1 MISLPFV
8 GIIHKTNTRPY
19 IFEMEGYNYFSEDKN
34 GDLLEDNADSQEIT
48 KYGLKLDNDIES
60 LKTQLIF

>member
-1 MISLPFV
+1 
-8 GIIHKTNTRPY
+8 
-19 IFEMEGYNYFSEDKN
+19 MEGYNYFSEDKN